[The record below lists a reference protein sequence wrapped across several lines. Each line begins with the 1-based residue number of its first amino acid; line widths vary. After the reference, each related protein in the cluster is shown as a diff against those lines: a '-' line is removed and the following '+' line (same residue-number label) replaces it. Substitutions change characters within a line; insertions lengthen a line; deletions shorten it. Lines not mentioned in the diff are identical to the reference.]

1 MLKKIGIQ
9 PILLQLWIWFEKR
22 IPYFKHKKTLTRLL
36 QVYKIRPF
44 GTTAAAAKDRS
55 EADTFLAE
63 ESVTWASLGVSDC
76 ISRALC
82 NVGLHRPSTVQAAC
96 IPTILAGADVV
107 VAAETGS
114 GKTHGYLV
122 PLIHNLS
129 STLDVTENAVDD
141 AKVRKHCN
149 YSLVLCPNVML
160 CEQVVRMAN
169 SLCNG
174 NGEPLLKTAAI
185 CGRQVLNCSFFIYLY
200 LYVHMYWHKIGP
212 HDLRHHWSIDAY
224 PYVLHS
230 VLTMGTSGR
239 SSINK
244 EAQCILI
251 KLFLENYIYLAN
263 LLLKDSKMRAKVFDV
278 GLSDKEP
285 DIIVSTPVA
294 LLNYLYAIDHP
305 EKHRRAE
312 FMRGVKYVEL
322 EDLDDKS
329 VVEDFETES
338 EVGKKRDWR
347 RVRKI
352 YRRSKQYVFVAA
364 TLPVNGKQTA
374 GGLLKRM
381 FPDVSWVSG
390 NYLHCQNPRLEQ
402 KWVEVTIDTQVDALI
417 NAVNNG
423 LKPRMVSATEVV
435 RTMVFVNTVEAA
447 EAVAKILIGAQ
458 IRCVRY
464 HSKISQE
471 ERTENLV
478 DFQQK
483 GGVFVCTDSAARGLD
498 IPNVS
503 HVIQA
508 EFASSAVDFL
518 HRVGR
523 TARAGQHGLVTS
535 LFTES
540 NRDLVAAVRQAEE
553 LSSPVEKAFSR
564 KRGFRNKLKKRAGLR
579 DGVSSAQLR
588 VPT

>member
-1 MLKKIGIQ
+1 MNSSMAVCHCDPRSYTYNPPNTRRHPFPKLN
-9 PILLQLWIWFEKR
+9 KR
-22 IPYFKHKKTLTRLL
+22 VLG
-36 QVYKIRPF
+36 YKIRPF
-44 GTTAAAAKDRS
+44 GTTGAAAKDRS

-200 LYVHMYWHKIGP
+200 LYVHILVMYGGVSPNNRSWLEENEKYSLTHVVVVENGMVDFSSFSWVLNRLQDISE
-212 HDLRHHWSIDAY
+212 RQEEWSRR
-224 PYVLHS
+224 L
-230 VLTMGTSGR
+230 
-239 SSINK
+239 
-244 EAQCILI
+244 
-251 KLFLENYIYLAN
+251 
-263 LLLKDSKMRAKVFDV
+263 

-447 EAVAKILIGAQ
+447 EAVAKILMGAQ